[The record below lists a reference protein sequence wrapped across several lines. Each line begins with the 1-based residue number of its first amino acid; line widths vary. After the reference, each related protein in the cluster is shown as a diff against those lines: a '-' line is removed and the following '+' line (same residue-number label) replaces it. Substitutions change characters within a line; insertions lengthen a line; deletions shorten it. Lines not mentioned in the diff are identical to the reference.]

1 LPEEGT
7 KPLLAAQAEC
17 AVLRQIAEHPT
28 MTSYL
33 PYHPSRGAAAAV
45 FALALAGAY
54 LLAPGPAAAQLNG
67 TYGADNGACDRT
79 ALQSILSPTKGNII
93 GSLGGAALGG
103 IVGNQFG
110 GGGGKG
116 LLTAV
121 GVVGG
126 ALAGGYVGR
135 QMDPADHACVG
146 RTLEN
151 TPTGQ
156 TVAWHDPQKDS
167 SYWVTPTNNFQGA
180 NGEACRN
187 FNTQAVIDG
196 RTQQVAGTACRQPD
210 GSWRTVNGGAAA
222 PANPIGPD
230 TVVRVQQKLHDQG
243 FYVRDNIDGKWG
255 PRTSAAVLNYQRAK
269 GLQPTGAIDPA
280 TLAALD
286 LAPTAQQM
294 PPVAMQNAPNPPSYP
309 AWAPPQ

>member
-1 LPEEGT
+1 
-7 KPLLAAQAEC
+7 
-17 AVLRQIAEHPT
+17 
-28 MTSYL
+28 MTSL
-33 PYHPSRGAAAAV
+33 PSSRPSGGAAGTV
-45 FALALAGAY
+45 FALALAG
-54 LLAPGPAAAQLNG
+54 LCFLAPGPAAAQLNG
-67 TYGADNGACDRT
+67 SYGADNGSCDRT
-79 ALQSILSPTKGNII
+79 ALQSILSPSKGNII

-146 RTLEN
+146 RTLES

-156 TVAWHDPQKDS
+156 TVAWHDPKKDS
-167 SYWVTPTNNFQGA
+167 RYWVTPTGNFRGS
-180 NGEACRN
+180 NGEACRS
-187 FNTQAVIDG
+187 FTTQAVIDG
-196 RTQQVAGTACRQPD
+196 QTQQVAGTACRQAD
-210 GSWRTVNGGAAA
+210 GSWRTINSGGADAVT
-222 PANPIGPD
+222 PD
-230 TVVRVQQKLHDQG
+230 TVFKVQQKLHDQG
-243 FYVRDNIDGKWG
+243 FYVRDNIDGRWG
-255 PRTSAAVLNYQRAK
+255 AKTSAAVQNYQRAK
-269 GLQPTGAIDPA
+269 GLQPSGQLDAA

-286 LAPTAQQM
+286 LAPSA
-294 PPVAMQNAPNPPSYP
+294 PPVAMQSAAPNPPTVP

>member
-1 LPEEGT
+1 M
-7 KPLLAAQAEC
+7 AA
-17 AVLRQIAEHPT
+17 RDR
-28 MTSYL
+28 SRRRGRG
-33 PYHPSRGAAAAV
+33 SRGATAVRNSPRSCRDRFRRGSLAAHHAASDWAALLIPYRAASLTRNAPSWTFDRGATRMTSLLSCRRV
-45 FALALAGAY
+45 PAPLAL
-54 LLAPGPAAAQLNG
+54 LVLACFASGPAAAQMNG
-67 TYGADNGACDRT
+67 TYGADRGACDRS

-146 RTLEN
+146 RTLES

-156 TVAWHDPQKDS
+156 TVAWHDQKKDS
-167 SYWVTPTNNFQGA
+167 RYGVTPTGNFQGS

-187 FNTQAVIDG
+187 FT
-196 RTQQVAGTACRQPD
+196 T
-210 GSWRTVNGGAAA
+210 
-222 PANPIGPD
+222 
-230 TVVRVQQKLHDQG
+230 
-243 FYVRDNIDGKWG
+243 
-255 PRTSAAVLNYQRAK
+255 
-269 GLQPTGAIDPA
+269 
-280 TLAALD
+280 
-286 LAPTAQQM
+286 
-294 PPVAMQNAPNPPSYP
+294 
-309 AWAPPQ
+309 

>member
-1 LPEEGT
+1 MIRLHLHHASRGSAAT
-7 KPLLAAQAEC
+7 VFLAA
-17 AVLRQIAEHPT
+17 L
-28 MTSYL
+28 
-33 PYHPSRGAAAAV
+33 AAICIV
-45 FALALAGAY
+45 
-54 LLAPGPAAAQLNG
+54 APGSASAQLNG
-67 TYGADNGACDRT
+67 SYGADNGSCDRT
-79 ALQSILSPTKGNII
+79 ALQSVLSTSKGNII
-93 GSLGGAALGG
+93 GSLGGAAIGG
-103 IVGNQFG
+103 LLGNQFG
-110 GGGGKG
+110 GGSGKG

-167 SYWVTPTNNFQGA
+167 SYWVTPTDNFRGA

-187 FNTQAVIDG
+187 FTTQAVIDG
-196 RTQQVAGTACRQPD
+196 QTQQVAGTACRQPD
-210 GSWRTVNGGAAA
+210 GSWRTVNSGAAST
-222 PANPIGPD
+222 NPTAPD
-230 TVVRVQQKLHDQG
+230 TVFKVQQKLRDQG

-255 PRTSAAVLNYQRAK
+255 PKTSAAVQNYQRAK
-269 GLQPTGAIDPA
+269 GLQPTGALDPA

-286 LAPTAQQM
+286 LAPSAQPAP
-294 PPVAMQNAPNPPSYP
+294 PPVAMQNQGQNPP
-309 AWAPPQ
+309 WAPPQ

>member
-1 LPEEGT
+1 MIPFHLH
-7 KPLLAAQAEC
+7 
-17 AVLRQIAEHPT
+17 R
-28 MTSYL
+28 
-33 PYHPSRGAAAAV
+33 PSRGSAATV
-45 FALALAGAY
+45 FLAALAVLGIVAA
-54 LLAPGPAAAQLNG
+54 GPASAQLNG
-67 TYGADNGACDRT
+67 SYGADNGACDRS
-79 ALQSILSPTKGNII
+79 ALQSVLSTSKGNII
-93 GSLGGAALGG
+93 GSLGGAAVGG
-103 IVGNQFG
+103 LLGNQFG
-110 GGGGKG
+110 SGSGKG

-167 SYWVTPTNNFQGA
+167 SYWVTPTDNFRGA

-187 FNTQAVIDG
+187 FTTQAVIDG

-210 GSWRTVNGGAAA
+210 GSWRTVNSGAAGSDPTA
-222 PANPIGPD
+222 PE
-230 TVVRVQQKLHDQG
+230 TVIKVQQKLHDQG

-255 PRTSAAVLNYQRAK
+255 PKTSAAVQNYQRAK
-269 GLQPTGAIDPA
+269 GLQPTGALDPA

-286 LAPTAQQM
+286 LASGAQPG
-294 PPVAMQNAPNPPSYP
+294 PPVAMQNQGQNPP
-309 AWAPPQ
+309 WAPPQ

>member
-1 LPEEGT
+1 
-7 KPLLAAQAEC
+7 
-17 AVLRQIAEHPT
+17 
-28 MTSYL
+28 MTSFVS
-33 PYHPSRGAAAAV
+33 HRPSRGAAAVV
-45 FALALAGAY
+45 FALAFAGAG

-67 TYGADNGACDRT
+67 SYGADNGSCDRT
-79 ALQSILSPTKGNII
+79 ALQSVLSTSKGNII
-93 GSLGGAALGG
+93 GSLGGAAIGG
-103 IVGNQFG
+103 LLGNQFG
-110 GGGGKG
+110 GGSGKG

-156 TVAWHDPQKDS
+156 TVAWHDPKKDT
-167 SYWVTPTNNFQGA
+167 SYWVTPTGNFQGA

-187 FNTQAVIDG
+187 FTTQAVIDG
-196 RTQQVAGTACRQPD
+196 KTQQVNGTACRQPD
-210 GSWRTVNGGAAA
+210 GSWRTVNAGNAAGDA
-222 PANPIGPD
+222 ISPD
-230 TVVRVQQKLHDQG
+230 TVFKVQQKLHDQG

-255 PRTSAAVLNYQRAK
+255 PRTSTAVQNYQRAK
-269 GLQPTGAIDPA
+269 GLQPSGQLDSA
-280 TLAALD
+280 TLSALD
-286 LAPTAQQM
+286 LAPSAPPAQAA
-294 PPVAMQNAPNPPSYP
+294 PPVAQSSAPNPPSVP

>member
-1 LPEEGT
+1 MIFHYLHRPTRGSAVIVF
-7 KPLLAAQAEC
+7 LAA
-17 AVLRQIAEHPT
+17 L
-28 MTSYL
+28 
-33 PYHPSRGAAAAV
+33 AATCTVAS
-45 FALALAGAY
+45 
-54 LLAPGPAAAQLNG
+54 GPASAQLNG
-67 TYGADNGACDRT
+67 SYGADNGSCDRS
-79 ALQSILSPTKGNII
+79 ALQSVLSTSKGNII
-93 GSLGGAALGG
+93 GSLGGAAIGG
-103 IVGNQFG
+103 LLGNQFG

-126 ALAGGYVGR
+126 ALAGGYLGR

-167 SYWVTPTNNFQGA
+167 SYWVTPTGNFQGA

-187 FNTQAVIDG
+187 FTTQAVIDG
-196 RTQQVAGTACRQPD
+196 KTQQVAGTACRQPD
-210 GSWRTVNGGAAA
+210 GSWRTVNSGA
-222 PANPIGPD
+222 PAANAIDPD
-230 TVVRVQQKLHDQG
+230 TVIKVQQKLHDQG

-255 PRTSAAVLNYQRAK
+255 PRTSAAVQNYQRAK
-269 GLQPTGAIDPA
+269 GLQPTGALDPA

-286 LAPTAQQM
+286 LAPAAQPA
-294 PPVAMQNAPNPPSYP
+294 PPVAQATAPNASSLPP
-309 AWAPPQ
+309 WAPPQ

>member
-1 LPEEGT
+1 MI
-7 KPLLAAQAEC
+7 PLLSALLSR
-17 AVLRQIAEHPT
+17 AV
-28 MTSYL
+28 
-33 PYHPSRGAAAAV
+33 AAA
-45 FALALAGAY
+45 
-54 LLAPGPAAAQLNG
+54 LLAMGGLCALGPAPAAAQMSG
-67 TYGADNGACDRT
+67 TYGTDRGSCDRP
-79 ALQSILSPTKGNII
+79 ALQSILSTSKGNII

-110 GGGGKG
+110 GGSGKG

-146 RTLEN
+146 RTLEH

-156 TVAWHDPQKDS
+156 TVAWHNPQKNAQ
-167 SYWVTPTNNFQGA
+167 YQVTPTGNFVGSGGQP
-180 NGEACRN
+180 CRN
-187 FNTQAVIDG
+187 FTTQAVIDG
-196 RTQQVAGTACRQPD
+196 QNQQVAGTACRQPD
-210 GSWRTVNGGAAA
+210 GTWKTVEGAGAADA
-222 PANPIGPD
+222 ISPD
-230 TVVRVQQKLHDQG
+230 TVFKVQQKLHDQG

-255 PRTSAAVLNYQRAK
+255 PRTSMAVQNYQRAK
-269 GLQPTGAIDPA
+269 NLPTTGQLDNP

-286 LAPTAQQM
+286 LAPNNQQAQAA
-294 PPVAMQNAPNPPSYP
+294 PVAPQPAPQVAPSGAAPVPTSMP

>member
-1 LPEEGT
+1 MIFRLPFW
-7 KPLLAAQAEC
+7 
-17 AVLRQIAEHPT
+17 
-28 MTSYL
+28 S
-33 PYHPSRGAAAAV
+33 SRGAAAAI
-45 FALALAGAY
+45 FTLALGAACVG
-54 LLAPGPAAAQLNG
+54 APSPAAAQLNG
-67 TYGADNGACDRT
+67 SYGADNGACDRS
-79 ALQSILSPTKGNII
+79 ALQSVLSTSKGNII
-93 GSLGGAALGG
+93 GSLGGAAVGG
-103 IVGNQFG
+103 LLGNQFG
-110 GGGGKG
+110 GGSGKG

-156 TVAWHDPQKDS
+156 TVAWHDPKKDT
-167 SYWVTPTNNFQGA
+167 SYWVTPTGNFQGS

-187 FNTQAVIDG
+187 FTTQAVIDG
-196 RTQQVAGTACRQPD
+196 QTQQVAGTACRQPD
-210 GSWRTVNGGAAA
+210 GSWRTVGSGGAANA
-222 PANPIGPD
+222 ISPD
-230 TVVRVQQKLHDQG
+230 TVIKGQQKLRDQG

-255 PRTSAAVLNYQRAK
+255 PKTSTAVQTYQRSK
-269 GLQPTGAIDPA
+269 GLQPTGQLDPA

-286 LAPTAQQM
+286 LAPAA
-294 PPVAMQNAPNPPSYP
+294 PPAAPVAQNTAPNPPSVP